1 MFCLCVFLRFF
12 FTPLNNIGKKIDL
25 KLLNIFFSINFFLL
39 LLAPFDRIVDQEL
52 RSQYFK
58 FPSNIYHQHVQKAF
72 LWIYLKGSSQLKTS
86 SRIVIYQV
94 VRNKQTPLLMVSNF
108 VLFNSNFEINEF

>member
-12 FTPLNNIGKKIDL
+12 FTLTKHWTKNRLETFKY
-25 KLLNIFFSINFFLL
+25 FFSINFFLL

-108 VLFNSNFEINEF
+108 FIFQF